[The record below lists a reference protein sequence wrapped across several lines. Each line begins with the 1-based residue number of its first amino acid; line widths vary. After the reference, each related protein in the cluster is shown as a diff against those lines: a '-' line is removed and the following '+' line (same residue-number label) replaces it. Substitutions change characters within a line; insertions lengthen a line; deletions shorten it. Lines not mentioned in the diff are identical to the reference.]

1 MSDGSMPSVSSS
13 VPPVLS
19 SSLSGISSDTVPFG
33 DQRALRSIAE
43 ALLAICSHTGT
54 SLSDELTTTLRS
66 FADTIAQPPI
76 AAPISESPAPNGSSA
91 EGRRPN
97 PLTECATSAVKPK
110 GSKKVK
116 IADAPVVSTTGT
128 GTEYPNDP
136 YMNHPL
142 RLNHAKI
149 LRNKCMGRICTNSK
163 DDHLVPGTLTSDP
176 GSNGRMFVEYQCRK
190 DPESGSALCE
200 TCASRDTKYNAQ
212 TKKKQIAEWY
222 GRLDEPLCDFS
233 KVIGSG
239 HFFKKYPNGLAN
251 DPLTAPV
258 TPVVAAVPETLTAV
272 PVVAEEE
279 APAKKVRVK
288 KPKVAAE
295 TAILPPPTP
304 KGSSA
309 EGRRPKPEVL
319 AANVAPKETQWISF
333 NYAERMH
340 IRNVMTGKTYLA
352 DMTKATPN
360 EMAVKEHY
368 VGVWLGAGEV
378 DLTAEYESDSE

>member
-1 MSDGSMPSVSSS
+1 MRPVSNG

-19 SSLSGISSDTVPFG
+19 SSLSGISGDT
-33 DQRALRSIAE
+33 ALRSIAK

-54 SLSDELTTTLRS
+54 ILNDELTTTLRS
-66 FADTIAQPPI
+66 FADTIVQPPI
-76 AAPISESPAPNGSSA
+76 AAPVSESP
-91 EGRRPN
+91 N
-97 PLTECATSAVKPK
+97 PKNSLTECTTVKPK

-116 IADAPVVSTTGT
+116 IADAPVVSNTGT
-128 GTEYPNDP
+128 GNEYPNDP

-142 RLNHAKI
+142 RLNPAKI
-149 LRNKCMGRICTNSK
+149 LRNKCMGRICTNAK
-163 DDHLVPGTLTSDP
+163 EDHLVPGTRTSDP
-176 GSNGRMFVEYQCRK
+176 GSNGRMFIEYQCKK
-190 DPESGSALCE
+190 DPEAGSALCE

-212 TKKKQIAEWY
+212 TKKKQIPEWY
-222 GRLDEPLCDFS
+222 GRLDQPLCDFS

-258 TPVVAAVPETLTAV
+258 TPVAPAVPETLTTV
-272 PVVAEEE
+272 PVVAEAE

-288 KPKVAAE
+288 KPKVTESQQPAQ
-295 TAILPPPTP
+295 
-304 KGSSA
+304 
-309 EGRRPKPEVL
+309 PKPEVV

-333 NYAERMH
+333 NYEGRMH
-340 IRNVMTGKTYLA
+340 IRNVKTGKVYLA
-352 DMTKATPN
+352 NMSKHTKHTPV

-368 VGVWLGAGEV
+368 VGVWVDGVV